1 MKISTWL
8 AGSVFVLACAC
19 GETNDAVDSTEPG
32 ADAAAPD
39 TASATDSETDSTSP
53 KDDSSTTP
61 NDEVSD
67 GSESATDTGGP
78 DGDGDGDGDGALTD
92 TAGQETTP
100 GDNSQEAPDAA
111 APNDTGQNTEPGSDS
126 GGAAPD
132 DSEAPSAD
140 ASPNEPES
148 VENDPD
154 GGAPADATA
163 PSECREDRT
172 NTVPGGTPIEV
183 GVFCDVVFVCVS
195 AQQAARTAELAG
207 DFECDAAM
215 GEYGCADAVC
225 ELRPSAGDRRLVES
239 EVDQICALSAMDL
252 PLGAIEC
259 RVYL

>member
-8 AGSVFVLACAC
+8 AGSVFVLTCACA
-19 GETNDAVDSTEPG
+19 ETNDAVDSTEPG

-39 TASATDSETDSTSP
+39 TASATDRETDSTSP
-53 KDDSSTTP
+53 EDDSSTAR

-78 DGDGDGDGDGALTD
+78 DADSDGASTD
-92 TAGQETTP
+92 TAEQETTP
-100 GDNSQEAPDAA
+100 GDDSQEIADAA
-111 APNDTGQNTEPGSDS
+111 APNDAGRNTGPESDA

-132 DSEAPSAD
+132 DSEPPKGD
-140 ASPNEPES
+140 ASPNEPEG

-154 GGAPADATA
+154 GGAPADANA
-163 PSECREDRT
+163 PGECRADRT
-172 NTVPGGTPIEV
+172 NTVPGGSPIEV

-195 AQQAARTAELAG
+195 AEQAARTAELAG

-215 GEYGCADAVC
+215 GEYGCTDAVC